1 MWLDKRV
8 GGRRLVAT
16 RERIPLAA
24 RALSTTSKRLV
35 PRLIIC
41 MHQRLNQGTKLTLA
55 EQQRQ

>member
-8 GGRRLVAT
+8 GRRRLVAT

-41 MHQRLNQGTKLTLA
+41 MHQHLNQGTKLTLA
-55 EQQRQ
+55 E